1 MNALMGPAVGL
12 MQRLDLAGKFL
23 LIGILLAM
31 PVVPAALDG
40 AGLRPELYAVIE
52 TAAWTAMTLGG
63 WLFLALYLSLST
75 AARTLLVAV
84 DSLAEGDL
92 LARTA
97 VGGRDELARV
107 AIRLNDMARENARL
121 IDEVRGAAEEVAGAA
136 AELSSAA
143 AQVLAGAGQQLTLS
157 DLTASAVE
165 QIRGSTVSIA
175 AGADETESLADRSE
189 ALASDGAAVVSAA
202 GEEMSGIRDSVA
214 ALAVLVGTLGHR
226 SEEIGGIV
234 GVIREIADQTNLLA
248 LNAAIEAARAGE
260 QGRGFA
266 VVASEVRRLA
276 ERTGQAT
283 GEIAGVIKAIQVE
296 IDTAVARM
304 DQSREQA
311 ERGVQFAGRAAE
323 ALQAIRHS
331 ARLTQDR
338 VHAMAEAIREQRE
351 ASGHAAGSMDRMTGQ
366 ARSNNAASSEAAS
379 VAQHLA
385 GLASGLRGTVLRFR
399 T

>member
-12 MQRLDLAGKFL
+12 MQRLHLAGKFL

-31 PVVPAALDG
+31 PIVPAALDG
-40 AGLRPELYAVIE
+40 SGLPPEVHAVIE
-52 TAAWTAMTLGG
+52 AAAWTAMALGG

-75 AARTLLVAV
+75 AARTLLVTV

-107 AIRLNDMARENARL
+107 ALRLNDMARENARL

-136 AELSSAA
+136 AELSAAA
-143 AQVLAGAGQQLTLS
+143 AQVLAGAGEQLTLS

-175 AGADETESLADRSE
+175 AGADETESLADKSE
-189 ALASDGAAVVSAA
+189 ALASDGATVVGAA

-214 ALAVLVGTLGHR
+214 ALALLVGTLGHR
-226 SEEIGGIV
+226 SDEIGGIV

-266 VVASEVRRLA
+266 VVAGEVRRLA

-323 ALQAIRHS
+323 ALLAIRHS

-338 VHAMAEAIREQRE
+338 VHAMAEALREQRE
-351 ASGHAAGSMDRMTGQ
+351 ASGHAAGSMDRMAGQ

>member
-1 MNALMGPAVGL
+1 MNALLGPAVGL

-23 LIGILLAM
+23 LIGILLGM

-40 AGLRPELYAVIE
+40 SGLPPEIHAAIE
-52 TAAWTAMTLGG
+52 MAAWAAMGLGG
-63 WLFLALYLSLST
+63 WLFLALYVSLSM
-75 AARTLLVAV
+75 AARSLLVTV
-84 DSLAEGDL
+84 DSLAKGDL

-97 VGGRDELARV
+97 VGGSDEHARLA
-107 AIRLNDMARENARL
+107 ICLNGMARENARL

-136 AELSSAA
+136 AQLSAAA
-143 AQVLAGAGQQLTLS
+143 AQVLAGAGEQLTLS

-189 ALASDGAAVVSAA
+189 ALASDGATVVGAA

-234 GVIREIADQTNLLA
+234 GVIRQIADQTNLLA

-266 VVASEVRRLA
+266 VVAGEVRRLA

-283 GEIAGVIKAIQVE
+283 GEIAGVIKAIQGE

-323 ALQAIRHS
+323 ALHAIRHS

-351 ASGHAAGSMDRMTGQ
+351 ASGHAAGSMDRMAGQ
-366 ARSNNAASSEAAS
+366 ARSNNTASSEAAS

>member
-1 MNALMGPAVGL
+1 MNALLGPAVGL

-40 AGLRPELYAVIE
+40 SGLPPEIHAAIE
-52 TAAWTAMTLGG
+52 MAAWAAMGLGG
-63 WLFLALYLSLST
+63 WLFLALYVSLSM
-75 AARTLLVAV
+75 AARSLLVTV
-84 DSLAEGDL
+84 DSLAKGDL

-97 VGGRDELARV
+97 VGGSDEHARLA
-107 AIRLNDMARENARL
+107 ICLNGMARENARL

-136 AELSSAA
+136 AQLSAAA
-143 AQVLAGAGQQLTLS
+143 AQVLAGAGEQLTLS
-157 DLTASAVE
+157 DLT
-165 QIRGSTVSIA
+165 
-175 AGADETESLADRSE
+175 
-189 ALASDGAAVVSAA
+189 
-202 GEEMSGIRDSVA
+202 
-214 ALAVLVGTLGHR
+214 AVLVGTLGHR

-234 GVIREIADQTNLLA
+234 GVIRQIADQTNLLA

-266 VVASEVRRLA
+266 VVAGEVRRLA

-283 GEIAGVIKAIQVE
+283 GEIAGVIKAIQGE

-323 ALQAIRHS
+323 ALHAIRHS

-351 ASGHAAGSMDRMTGQ
+351 ASGHAAGSMDRMAGQ
-366 ARSNNAASSEAAS
+366 ARSNNTASSEAAS